1 MKVTVYLG
9 EPYWR
14 SINARTIE
22 LSLPDRSSVAS
33 MLFTLFEQYPALAPD
48 LRDGEVRP
56 AIFVDDGEAQ
66 PNKLLSDGAH
76 IHIVW
81 PVSGG

>member
-1 MKVTVYLG
+1 MNVIAHFG

-22 LSLPDRSSVAS
+22 LSLPERSTVAALLIA
-33 MLFTLFEQYPALAPD
+33 LFDQYPPLAAD

-56 AIFVDDGEAQ
+56 AIFVDEAEAQ
-66 PNKLLSDGAH
+66 PATPLTGGSH
-76 IHIVW
+76 IHFVW